1 MADEKRKVSLLITAK
16 DQASAVIRGTSTI
29 IQGIAAKIG
38 GAFALV
44 GKAAVGLNAG
54 LELAKKILGAVSAAY
69 AATVAKA
76 LELRGAND
84 PARRD
89 LEALGKAAADLQVSI
104 GNALIPVIQTL
115 AQSLTP
121 VIKSMTAWVNANR
134 DAIATNVVTW
144 AVNLGRT
151 LVSGV
156 ATGALLAARAW
167 YGFGFAVDAVQAAA
181 QTFFAAWA
189 EGNAEL
195 LGWMAQLAD
204 FAGQQGLAGRLRGL
218 SNGVAEWGAAGRA
231 AAAANVASMEA
242 TGLEL
247 MAIERGINKVVD
259 VANTGL
265 GGVAVAAVKN
275 LGNAVVLT
283 SKQIGTLKGDADGAY
298 QAWLQFTTATAK
310 ADLGEGARQLQVE
323 IHKIGAA
330 WEAAARNAELQ
341 DQVLTAQAEKAR
353 EKMQPIID
361 IAAAGVNA
369 LASATSGLISDIID
383 GSKTASEVIGGFFA
397 TIGRGLLDSLIQVGT
412 QLAINA
418 LTEKIL
424 GAAVRTSGTLGYVAQ
439 AAAAAFAS
447 TAAIPVIGPALA
459 PGVAQTAA
467 AGALAAAAAT
477 GGLGLAQGGL
487 ITGGTAGRDS
497 VPAMLMPG
505 EYVVPA
511 AQVRANVAAG
521 RAPDDSGPSRRG
533 DGSPTTINVAV
544 QSFVPPSRAQ
554 LDHAVHQGLE
564 PSLRSNI
571 RAGRLRLRPV

>member
-1 MADEKRKVSLLITAK
+1 MADEKRKVSLVITAK
-16 DQASAVIRGTSTI
+16 DQASAVIRGTSTV
-29 IQGIAAKIG
+29 IQGIAGKIG
-38 GAFALV
+38 GAFALA
-44 GKAAVGLNAG
+44 GKVAVGMNQA
-54 LELAKKILGAVSAAY
+54 LELTKKVLAGVSAAY

-89 LEALGKAAADLQVSI
+89 LEELSKAAAGLQVAL
-104 GNALIPVIQTL
+104 GNALIPVVQAL
-115 AQSLTP
+115 AQSLAP
-121 VIKSMTAWVNANR
+121 VLRSWTAWVDANR
-134 DAIATNVVTW
+134 QLIGTTVLEW

-151 LVSGV
+151 LVSTV

-181 QTFFAAWA
+181 QAFFAAWA

-195 LGWMAQLAD
+195 LGWMADLAA
-204 FAGQQGLAGRLRGL
+204 FAGQDGLAGRLRGL
-218 SNGVAEWGAAGRA
+218 SQGLTEWGVAGQKAAD
-231 AAAANVASMEA
+231 ANIASMEA

-247 MAIERGINKVVD
+247 MSIERGINKAVD
-259 VANTGL
+259 AANNGL
-265 GGVAVAAVKN
+265 GSVAVNAVKN
-275 LGNAVVLT
+275 FGNAVVLAG
-283 SKQIGTLKGDADGAY
+283 KAVGTLKGDADGAY

-310 ADLGEGARQLQVE
+310 ANIGEGARQLQVE
-323 IHKIGAA
+323 IHKVGAA

-341 DQVLTAQAEKAR
+341 DQVLAAQADRAR
-353 EKMQPIID
+353 AALQPIID
-361 IAAAGVNA
+361 VASAGVSA
-369 LASATSGLISDIID
+369 LASATSGLINDIVD
-383 GSKTASEVIGGFFA
+383 GSKTAAEVVGGFFSN
-397 TIGRGLLDSLIQVGT
+397 IGRGLLDALIQVGA

-447 TAAIPVIGPALA
+447 TAAIPIVGPALA

-467 AGALAAAAAT
+467 VGALAAAAAT
-477 GGLGLAQGGL
+477 GGLGLAEGGMF
-487 ITGGTAGRDS
+487 TGPGYSDTIRAT
-497 VPAMLMPG
+497 VHPG
-505 EYVVPA
+505 EYYTPHHEVQRNLA
-511 AQVRANVAAG
+511 EG
-521 RAPDDSGPSRRG
+521 RAPGDSGAPRRG
-533 DGSPTTINVAV
+533 ESGGTTINVAV

-571 RAGRLRLRPV
+571 RAGRLRLRTA